1 MQDLASRVGGG
12 EQQPSC
18 SPKTSLQLQ
27 RYEMEVE
34 EIQCAVTREL
44 NNTSK
49 TAFLEGM
56 MKLKKRANKCVY
68 QGGMYFEE
76 YK

>member
-1 MQDLASRVGGG
+1 VGGG
-12 EQQPSC
+12 QQQRSF
-18 SPKTSLQLQ
+18 SPENSLQLQ

-44 NNTSK
+44 NHISK
-49 TAFLEGM
+49 TAFLEAM
-56 MKLKKRANKCVY
+56 KKLKEDANKCID

-76 YK
+76 